1 MGDAIAG
8 LGCSGE
14 RDAEALGVGTSSV
27 GVATIVR
34 DASGCVCCCVVV
46 VAVAACCFTWSR
58 GIGCG
63 LSLPGGRMAL
73 LSFEERRNE

>member
-27 GVATIVR
+27 GVATIVS
-34 DASGCVCCCVVV
+34 DASGCVRCCVVV

-63 LSLPGGRMAL
+63 LSLPGGTYGIAV
-73 LSFEERRNE
+73 F

>member
-34 DASGCVCCCVVV
+34 DASGCECCCVVV

-63 LSLPGGRMAL
+63 LSLPGGTYGIAV
-73 LSFEERRNE
+73 F